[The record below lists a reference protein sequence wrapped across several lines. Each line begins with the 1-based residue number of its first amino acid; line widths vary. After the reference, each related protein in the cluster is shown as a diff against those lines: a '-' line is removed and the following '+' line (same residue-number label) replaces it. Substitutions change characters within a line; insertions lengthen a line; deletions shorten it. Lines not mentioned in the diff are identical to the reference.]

1 LATTKFA
8 HELVTG
14 DEYEPLE
21 FTASPEANQQILF
34 AQEDFAASYVEGEA
48 LVHPALLLQMA
59 ANTKSPSFR
68 LAAGYGSILSE
79 AETEFVSPVRVGTK
93 LRVTWRVTRE
103 YEKRG
108 RRYYVMLAEI
118 ADAQGKV
125 ALRRDLHLT
134 FTQQKQDTQ

>member
-1 LATTKFA
+1 VITTKFA
-8 HELVTG
+8 HELAPG

-21 FTASPEANQQILF
+21 FTASAELNQQILF
-34 AQEDFAASYVEGEA
+34 AQEDFDPRFVNDGP

-68 LAAGYGSILSE
+68 LAPRTGSILSE
-79 AETEFVSPVRVGTK
+79 AETEFMRPVTLGTK

-108 RRYYVMLAEI
+108 RRYYVMVAEI
-118 ADAQGKV
+118 ADQGGAI

-134 FTQQKQDTQ
+134 FTHEKSN